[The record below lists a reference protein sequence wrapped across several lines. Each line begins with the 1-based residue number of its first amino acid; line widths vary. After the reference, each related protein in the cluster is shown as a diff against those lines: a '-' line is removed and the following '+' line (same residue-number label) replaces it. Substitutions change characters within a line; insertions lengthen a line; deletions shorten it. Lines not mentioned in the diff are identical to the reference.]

1 MNGGRAAP
9 TSVKVFA
16 VLMALYG
23 FFVLKSAIYDV
34 DLKRSTG
41 ILQMV
46 IAVIWAIC
54 MIVAANGLWKAE
66 RWGLKM
72 YWVTTA
78 LMLLQIIVAVVED
91 ALTGSESMS
100 ILLTLLFVF
109 GVFFGL
115 LGLALRGS
123 LERQR
128 S

>member
-1 MNGGRAAP
+1 
-9 TSVKVFA
+9 
-16 VLMALYG
+16 MALYG
-23 FFVLKSAIYDV
+23 IYVLKSAIYDI

-41 ILQMV
+41 ILQMA

-78 LMLLQIIVAVVED
+78 LMLIQFVVAVIED
-91 ALTGSESMS
+91 TLTGSESMS
-100 ILLTLLFVF
+100 ILLTLSVVFV
-109 GVFFGL
+109 VFFGL